1 MKREQCDEKEGWV
14 RVGRKERSRV
24 REPAAHD
31 RCDRCGEL
39 LSVRHGQSWRA
50 EACACIAGR
59 EGGRKGGREEGTTN
73 LNPNPNLTVGSG
85 LPVVLAVHLRNR
97 EQSQFVLY
105 GVFSK

>member
-1 MKREQCDEKEGWV
+1 MDGVR
-14 RVGRKERSRV
+14 RVGAV
-24 REPAAHD
+24 GGGAT
-31 RCDRCGEL
+31 G
-39 LSVRHGQSWRA
+39 
-50 EACACIAGR
+50 IAGR

-97 EQSQFVLY
+97 EQSQFVLC